1 MADTISS
8 RQADSVESTGQ
19 PNNGS
24 NSFPEGAAKAR
35 AGGVKKIDGFDA
47 VRPNIVLINCDDLGQ
62 GDPGCYGNPT
72 LRTPNIDRL
81 AEQGVRF
88 TDFYASSPL
97 CTPSRAAMLTGRHSI
112 RTGLIFPLPAEGMK
126 PAGKALMSLGRF
138 FSGLGIS
145 DTIRKNLV
153 DGLPDKEI
161 TMADALKVAGYR
173 TGMVGKWHLGDY
185 SYKPQYHPMR
195 RGFDELFG
203 TPMSND
209 ELPNALYRNET
220 MLEKD
225 IGLDQARLTGMST
238 REAVGFIE
246 RNAGSE
252 PFFLYLAPHAP
263 HLPFYASENFKDKSA
278 GGIYGDVVEELD
290 WGVGQVMQCLE
301 EKGLT
306 ENTIVIFKSDN
317 GPWFEGHPGQKRRG
331 RKGQSYEGGFQI
343 PMIVRWPAKIPAG
356 SVCNVPAMNF
366 DIFPTLLA
374 AAGLELPNDRI
385 IDGKNIMGL
394 FTGEESQVPHDIFY
408 FYHCDDLE
416 GARMGKWKFYR
427 RISHYVWPVPVDK
440 PDTFFGKAWR
450 NEFLG
455 SWPNLYN
462 LETDPGENYDLA
474 SRYPE
479 KCEEIEKI
487 ILGFE
492 QEMDSN
498 RGGWL

>member
-1 MADTISS
+1 MTDTTSPEQGYPAKTVDGANAAS
-8 RQADSVESTGQ
+8 
-19 PNNGS
+19 NGAS
-24 NSFPEGAAKAR
+24 KAH
-35 AGGVKKIDGFDA
+35 AGGIKKVSGFDA
-47 VRPNIVLINCDDLGQ
+47 TPPNIVLINCDDLGQ

-97 CTPSRAAMLTGRHSI
+97 CTPSRAALMTGRYAI
-112 RTGLIFPLPAEGMK
+112 RTGLIFPLPPEGQSRT
-126 PAGKALMSLGRF
+126 GKAMMSLGCIL
-138 FSGLGIS
+138 SKLGTS
-145 DTIRKNLV
+145 DTMRKNLV
-153 DGLPDKEI
+153 DGLPEKEI
-161 TMADALKVAGYR
+161 TLAEALKVAGYR

-185 SYKPQYHPMR
+185 SHKPEYHPMR
-195 RGFDELFG
+195 YGFDELFG

-225 IGLDQARLTGMST
+225 IGLDQARLTGLST

-246 RNAGSE
+246 RNAATQ

-263 HLPFYASENFKDKSA
+263 HLPLYASEKFKDKSA

-301 EKGLT
+301 DKGLE

-317 GPWFEGHPGQKRRG
+317 GPWFEGHPGQKHRG

-343 PMIVRWPAKIPAG
+343 PMIVRWPAIIPAG
-356 SVCNVPAMNF
+356 SVCELPAMNI

-374 AAGLELPNDRI
+374 AAGLELPSDRI
-385 IDGKNIMGL
+385 IDGRNILGL
-394 FTGEESQVPHDIFY
+394 LTGEQDQPPHDVFY
-408 FYHCDDLE
+408 FYHTSDLE
-416 GARMGKWKFYR
+416 GVRAGDWKYYR
-427 RISHYVWPVPVDK
+427 EISHYVWPVPVDK
-440 PDTFFGKAWR
+440 PNTFFGKAYR
-450 NEFLG
+450 GEFLG

-462 LETDPGENYDLA
+462 LATDPGENYDLA

-479 KCEEIEKI
+479 KCV
-487 ILGFE
+487 
-492 QEMDSN
+492 EMDQIMRN
-498 RGGWL
+498 WEREMEDNPGGWL